1 MQRFLFPHVPG
12 PTVTT
17 DDEGLVHQ
25 LTRVLRSKPGDRVVL
40 FSETGGGEYEISA
53 IEKKR
58 LSFVR
63 IREIEASGDPKTKIT
78 LFQALPNKYEKL
90 EYAIQKGVEVGISD
104 FVFFPSE
111 RSQKLAI
118 TEGKIERFQSIA
130 REAVEQC
137 YGFRMPTLHFEKAFP
152 KVPASVPSMFLHTDS
167 ESTKSLPDF
176 LASFPKDCRHVA
188 LFVGPEGGFSPAEV
202 QKAMTEGA
210 VPVKAGGRILRTET
224 AGPVMAFALL
234 RILGE

>member
-12 PTVTT
+12 PTFTT
-17 DDEGLVHQ
+17 DDDALVHQ

-40 FSETGGGEYEISA
+40 FSESGGGEYEIAS

-63 IREIEASGDPKTKIT
+63 VREIGASGEPETKIT

-90 EYAIQKGVEVGISD
+90 EYAIQKGVEVGVSD

-118 TEGKIERFQSIA
+118 TEAKIERFESIA

-137 YGFRMPTLHFEKAFP
+137 YGFRMPTLKFEKAFP
-152 KVPASVPSMFLHTDS
+152 KFPEGSVSMFLHTDS
-167 ESTKSLPDF
+167 ASTKTLPEFVASLP
-176 LASFPKDCRHVA
+176 KDARRIA
-188 LFVGPEGGFSPAEV
+188 LFVGPEGGFSL
-202 QKAMTEGA
+202 TENERALAGGA
-210 VPVKAGGRILRTET
+210 VPVKAGERILRTET

-234 RILGE
+234 RMLGE

>member
-12 PTVTT
+12 PTFTT
-17 DDEGLVHQ
+17 DDEALVHQ

-40 FSETGGGEYEISA
+40 FSESGGGEYEISS

-63 IREIEASGDPKTKIT
+63 VREIKPSGEPKTKIA

-111 RSQKLAI
+111 RSQKLVI
-118 TEGKIERFQSIA
+118 TEGKIERFESIA

-137 YGFRMPTLHFEKAFP
+137 YGFRMPTLKFEKAFP
-152 KVPASVPSMFLHTDS
+152 KFPEGAVSMFLHTDS
-167 ESTKSLPDF
+167 DSTKSLSEF
-176 LASFPKDCRHVA
+176 VVSLPKESRRLA
-188 LFVGPEGGFSPAEV
+188 LFVGPEGGFSPAETE
-202 QKAMTEGA
+202 KALSGGA
-210 VPVKAGGRILRTET
+210 VPVKAGERILRTET

-234 RILGE
+234 RMLGE

>member
-1 MQRFLFPHVPG
+1 MQRFFFPHVPG
-12 PTVTT
+12 LTVTT

-40 FSETGGGEYEISA
+40 FCESGGGEYEISI
-53 IEKKR
+53 IEKKK

-63 IREIEASGDPKTKIT
+63 IREIGASGDPKTKIT

-118 TEGKIERFQSIA
+118 TENKIERFEAIA

-137 YGFRMPTLHFEKAFP
+137 YGFRMPTLTFEKAFP
-152 KVPASVPSMFLHTDS
+152 KIPEGVPAIFLHTDS
-167 ESTKSLPDF
+167 ESTKPLSTFVSSLP
-176 LASFPKDCRHVA
+176 KDVPHVA
-188 LFVGPEGGFSPAEV
+188 LFVGPEGGFSEAEV
-202 QKAMTEGA
+202 ERAKASGA
-210 VPVKAGGRILRTET
+210 VAVKA
-224 AGPVMAFALL
+224 
-234 RILGE
+234 

>member
-17 DDEGLVHQ
+17 DDEGLIHQ

-40 FSETGGGEYEISA
+40 FSEAGGGEYEISA

-58 LSFVR
+58 LSFAR

-118 TEGKIERFQSIA
+118 TENKIERFESIA

-137 YGFRMPTLHFEKAFP
+137 YGFRMPTLTFEKTFP
-152 KVPASVPSMFLHTDS
+152 KAPEGVPSMFLHTDS
-167 ESTKSLPDF
+167 ESTKTLSGFVASLQEG
-176 LASFPKDCRHVA
+176 CRHVA
-188 LFVGPEGGFSPAEV
+188 MFVGPEGGFSPAEV

-210 VPVKAGGRILRTET
+210 VPVKAG
-224 AGPVMAFALL
+224 
-234 RILGE
+234 